1 MRRKQ
6 KEGKGSEMK
15 VIDFHA
21 HAFPEKI
28 ADRAVKNLENH
39 YQVTI
44 PCGGRFSDL
53 LHYVKEAEIEHL
65 VLCSAATKPE
75 AVKVNNDWVAAM
87 AQEHPGLI
95 TGFGS
100 LHAGTTDFES
110 ELERMGS
117 LGLKGV
123 KIHPDFQGFDI
134 DDPRMWPIYEAIGE
148 DLIVLFHVGDKIYS
162 HSKPSKL
169 AKILKV
175 FPKMKVVAA
184 HLGGWSCWEEAK
196 EYLLK
201 QNIYIDTSSTFWC
214 LSREERVALMRFHG
228 TDRVL
233 FGTDYPIRS
242 HKQEL
247 EDFMT
252 LPLRDREKENILYN
266 NAKQLLDL

>member
-1 MRRKQ
+1 
-6 KEGKGSEMK
+6 MK

-28 ADRAVKNLENH
+28 ADRAVENLENH

-44 PCGGRFSDL
+44 PFGGRIGDL
-53 LHYVKEAEIEHL
+53 LHYANEAEIEHL

-75 AVKVNNDWVAAM
+75 AVKVNNDWVAEIAHN
-87 AQEHPGLI
+87 HPGFI

-100 LHAGTTDFES
+100 LHAGSVDFVE
-110 ELERMGS
+110 ELDRMRA

-134 DDPRMWPIYEAIGE
+134 DDPRMWPIYEAIGD
-148 DLIVLFHVGDKIYS
+148 DLIVLFHVGDKIFD
-162 HSKPSKL
+162 HSKPVRL
-169 AKILKV
+169 AKVLQA

-184 HLGGWSCWEEAK
+184 HLGGWSCWDEAK
-196 EYLLK
+196 EFLLK
-201 QNIYIDTSSTFWC
+201 KDIYIDTSSTFWC
-214 LSREERVALMRFHG
+214 LSKEERVALMRFHG

-242 HKQEL
+242 HKVEL
-247 EDFMT
+247 ADFMT
-252 LPLRDREKENILYN
+252 LPLNDKEKENILYY
-266 NAKQLLDL
+266 NARQLLGCC